1 MAKNGK
7 NTLSVLAKFSFFAT
21 SYLPLFVLLSAK
33 QIYYNIEF
41 LHFGGFNWD
50 SLDLF
55 GTKFG
60 LSVILIVISMIGIG
74 GLLITISN
82 LENVVEN
89 GFPVKVND
97 MRNKNSEAI
106 SYIATYIIPFAFVEL
121 NNWFDLFSILFL
133 ILIIYRIYIN
143 SSLILIN
150 PILGFKYSLYE
161 IEYLEKQ
168 FSKKEN
174 LVKEISRT
182 GYVITRDRHLEEDEK
197 IKLYE
202 IGHKMYYSK
211 TISND

>member
-7 NTLSVLAKFSFFAT
+7 NTLSALAKFSFFAT
-21 SYLPLFVLLSAK
+21 SYLPLFVLLITK
-33 QIYYNIEF
+33 QIYNNIEY
-41 LHFGGFNWD
+41 LHFGGFNCEG
-50 SLDLF
+50 LGLF
-55 GTKFG
+55 FTKFA
-60 LSVILIVISMIGIG
+60 LSAILLVALVIGGG

-82 LENVVEN
+82 LEDVVEN
-89 GFPVKVND
+89 GFPIMVND
-97 MRNKNSEAI
+97 IRNKNSEAI

-121 NNWFDLFSILFL
+121 NNWFDLLSILFL

-161 IEYLEKQ
+161 IEYLEKE
-168 FSKKEN
+168 SSMKED
-174 LVKEISRT
+174 LVKEIFRT
-182 GYVITRDRHLEEDEK
+182 GYVITRDRFLQEDEK